1 MEKCENCKGT
11 GHLVKVLQ
19 SQYNLLEMNYQIWV
33 VHCEICQGTG
43 EVKHEE
49 SVTSV

>member
-1 MEKCENCKGT
+1 MKCENCKGT
-11 GHLVKVLQ
+11 GHLVHML
-19 SQYNLLEMNYQIWV
+19 SAHYGFLEPQYEIRV